1 VMLGQTQV
9 LRVIP
14 KYAEF
19 IKTFSTVEMLAQAT
33 PAHVLRIWKGMGY
46 NRRALY
52 LANTAKMI
60 VDVYHGKFPLSE
72 KELRKLPGLGIY
84 TARAILVFAYD
95 QEVPLV
101 DTNIRQIITRFFFG
115 GRPQKPSAIEYV
127 AWQLIPHGKS
137 WEWHQALMDYGA
149 LELKKVNVKLKTFK
163 KKSIPFT
170 GSHRFY
176 RGLIVDRLRD
186 GPVREQHIIR
196 ACVASYDKSEQF
208 MAGIID
214 SLVKDGLMERTPGG
228 MLRLPGD

>member
-1 VMLGQTQV
+1 
-9 LRVIP
+9 
-14 KYAEF
+14 
-19 IKTFSTVEMLAQAT
+19 
-33 PAHVLRIWKGMGY
+33 
-46 NRRALY
+46 
-52 LANTAKMI
+52 
-60 VDVYHGKFPLSE
+60 
-72 KELRKLPGLGIY
+72 
-84 TARAILVFAYD
+84 
-95 QEVPLV
+95 
-101 DTNIRQIITRFFFG
+101 
-115 GRPQKPSAIEYV
+115 
-127 AWQLIPHGKS
+127 
-137 WEWHQALMDYGA
+137 MDYGA